1 MSPGFN
7 ISEPF
12 EQILKRLDA
21 LKKNPEL
28 FSEIAN
34 IFEQIKQIEK
44 YTNTAINTLQNYY
57 LQFTKQVDILS
68 SLIDFQTRIN
78 NAVSHNEIV
87 NQIFSFLKEN
97 IPFQNVFLYL
107 KLNETDH
114 QYEILADDEK
124 KKDEFLA
131 FLTKT
136 NLEGVT
142 ETLNS
147 RELGVLIGDVKEDII
162 ENVSWNVLKAR
173 SVILFPIRMKGKLI
187 GFGLL
192 IGKENAFQLNHLSFI
207 NLVSGFISQ
216 TIFHYSYF
224 SRLKQ
229 RLFKQ
234 FKIKKDFEE
243 QGYAR
248 YLEKGPMFIFTLDH
262 NGVVVHMNSQA
273 IKKINNEEDL
283 IGKKFLGFIQKDHRK
298 ALQNILNQMRE
309 GDVRFYKTPVVLT
322 PENESILELYFT
334 KMQLQNNFIMTII
347 FGVDVTQ
354 DYYRNEHRGRNEA
367 LDEITRF
374 SQIII
379 SYWDNLL
386 KELTPKISLFKE
398 SLTQNE
404 ATQREFQMFERSM
417 RQTSRL
423 VKSFLEFDAN
433 ENEPLIEININDI
446 AKEKLNE
453 LKRKSPKNIEV
464 QYSLDPGIPSM
475 LSYPGKIRKLLDI
488 FSQNSIEAIEDRG
501 YVRISTQVVNVKE
514 DSVLKPNLFF
524 LHKGK
529 YIEIIFEDNGIGID
543 TRVLSQIFK
552 PFFSTKIRN
561 DGIGL
566 GLFVAYNIVKDL
578 EGEIFVKSKQN
589 EVTKFFVYIPCKGD
603 LEMQEILP
611 GMAEA
616 IKEKSPTILVV
627 DDEFNIRSMLK
638 EVFEMNGY
646 FVFTA
651 ANGKEGIDIFKK
663 HLDQIDLI
671 ILDMVMPVM
680 DGKSAFFEI
689 KKLNK
694 NQKII
699 IISGYAKKEDL
710 REILDKGALAFM
722 SKPFQIE
729 SIVEKVG
736 EYLNVN

>member
-1 MSPGFN
+1 MSIGFN

-12 EQILKRLDA
+12 EQILKRLNA

-68 SLIDFQTRIN
+68 SLIDFQTKIN
-78 NAVSHNEIV
+78 YAVSHNEIV
-87 NQIFSFLKEN
+87 SQIFSFLREN
-97 IPFQNVFLYL
+97 IPFQNAFLYL

-114 QYEILADDEK
+114 QYEILIDEEK
-124 KKDEFLA
+124 KRDEFLA
-131 FLTKT
+131 FLTSS
-136 NLEGVT
+136 NVESIT
-142 ETLNS
+142 ELLSS
-147 RELGVLIGDVKEDII
+147 RELGVLIDDVRQDII
-162 ENVSWNVLKAR
+162 ENLSWDALKAK
-173 SVILFPIRMKGKLI
+173 SIILFPIRMKGRLI

-192 IGKENAFQLNHLSFI
+192 IDREKAFQLSHLSFI

-216 TIFHYSYF
+216 TIFHHSYF

-234 FKIKKDFEE
+234 FKIRKDFDE
-243 QGYAR
+243 QGYAK
-248 YLEKGPMFIFTLDH
+248 YLEQGPLFILTLDSS
-262 NGVVVHMNSQA
+262 GVIIHMNSQA
-273 IKKINNEEDL
+273 LKQVNSEDDL
-283 IGKKFLGFIQKDHRK
+283 MGKKFLSFVQKDHRRG
-298 ALQNILNQMRE
+298 LQNVLNQMQE
-309 GDVRFYKTPVVLT
+309 GDVKFYRTPVELT
-322 PENESILELYFT
+322 PENEFVLELYFT
-334 KMQLQNNFIMTII
+334 KMELQNNFIMTII
-347 FGVDVTQ
+347 FGVDITQ
-354 DYYRNEHRGRNEA
+354 DYYKNEQRGRNET
-367 LDEITRF
+367 LNEITRF
-374 SQIII
+374 SQIING
-379 SYWDNLL
+379 YWDGFL
-386 KELTPKISLFKE
+386 KELIPKMSLFKA
-398 SLTQNE
+398 SLKRDETM
-404 ATQREFQMFERSM
+404 QREFQMFEGSV

-423 VKSFLEFDAN
+423 VRSFLEFDVN
-433 ENEPLIEININDI
+433 ENEPLIQININDVI
-446 AKEKLNE
+446 SDKLND
-453 LKRKSPKNIEV
+453 LKQKSLKNIEV
-464 QYSLDPGIPSM
+464 KYSLDASVPSM
-475 LSYPGKIRKLLDI
+475 LSYPGKIKKLLDI
-488 FSQNSIEAIEDRG
+488 FSQNSIEALEDEG
-501 YVRISTQVVNVKE
+501 YIRISTRVVSVKE

-524 LHKGK
+524 LHKGR
-529 YIEIIFEDNGIGID
+529 YIEITFGDNGLGID
-543 TRVLSQIFK
+543 TRVLPQIFK

-589 EVTKFFVYIPCKGD
+589 KFTEFFIYIPYKGD

-616 IKEKSPTILVV
+616 IKERSPTILVV

-646 FVFTA
+646 YVFTA

-663 HLDQIDLI
+663 HSDQIDLI

-694 NQKII
+694 SQKII